1 MRPMTPD
8 NFWRFWWHQPPRG
21 LPMAAPT
28 LRRWL
33 ARMMTDA
40 MAQGYAPTWKPCARC
55 GGVGAHV
62 GPLVSARPDAC
73 PHCRGLGGAWK

>member
-8 NFWRFWWHQPPRG
+8 DFFRFWAGRR
-21 LPMAAPT
+21 LSRALTSAPV

-33 ARMMTDA
+33 ARMMTNA
-40 MAQGYAPTWKPCARC
+40 MAQGYAPAWKPCARC

-73 PHCRGLGGAWK
+73 SRCRGLGGVWK